1 MPISWSSTH
10 RGPGP
15 VLPWCRRSRP
25 HDRGRWPTWPAIP
38 VALARDLAT
47 FRDHGLVLA
56 ELVALDLFPT
66 THHVECVAKLV
77 PQ

>member
-1 MPISWSSTH
+1 MAD
-10 RGPGP
+10 
-15 VLPWCRRSRP
+15 VAC
-25 HDRGRWPTWPAIP
+25 DP

-47 FRDHGLVLA
+47 FQERGLVLD

-77 PQ
+77 RE